1 MVNHY
6 YVYLVDGDFGPL
18 FVKFWSYFPCNA
30 KLCIN
35 GHGYLKR
42 QLAKEGIAF
51 EALDN
56 GVPSCADPARLR
68 RIAAG
73 LDAAKIDA
81 LVLRGWRACRYPF
94 TATDREAGIR
104 YDVSVLLTGVHP
116 HPGPRPARPGTGL
129 LRAGHAREPRPG
141 PSRPRAVDLRQ
152 TRHQAHALAVPN
164 PRNNRRGDPVAAR
177 RLQALARQK
186 QARRKRRDHKE
197 GRALR
202 TETVINGG
210 WRLWDR
216 HPFASAWSTERWDNA
231 MHDGDCHAEALVR

>member
-1 MVNHY
+1 MTADHLIGIEQFEAPGNHY
-6 YVYLVDGDFGPL
+6 YVYLVDEDFGPL
-18 FVKFWSYFPCNA
+18 FVKFCSYFPYNA

-56 GVPSCADPARLR
+56 GVLSCADPA
-68 RIAAG
+68 
-73 LDAAKIDA
+73 
-81 LVLRGWRACRYPF
+81 
-94 TATDREAGIR
+94 
-104 YDVSVLLTGVHP
+104 
-116 HPGPRPARPGTGL
+116 GL
-129 LRAGHAREPRPG
+129 LRVGHAREPRPG

-164 PRNNRRGDPVAAR
+164 PRSNRRGDPVAAR
-177 RLQALARQK
+177 RLQALAHQK

-202 TETVINGG
+202 TETVVNDT
-210 WRLWDR
+210 L
-216 HPFASAWSTERWDNA
+216 SAGQATTIR
-231 MHDGDCHAEALVR
+231 CRQTAEEPR

>member
-6 YVYLVDGDFGPL
+6 YVYLVDEDFGPL
-18 FVKFWSYFPCNA
+18 FVKFCSYFPYNA

-56 GVPSCADPARLR
+56 GVLSCADPA
-68 RIAAG
+68 
-73 LDAAKIDA
+73 
-81 LVLRGWRACRYPF
+81 
-94 TATDREAGIR
+94 
-104 YDVSVLLTGVHP
+104 
-116 HPGPRPARPGTGL
+116 GL
-129 LRAGHAREPRPG
+129 LRVGHAREPRPG

-177 RLQALARQK
+177 RLQALAHQK

-202 TETVINGG
+202 TETVINAG
-210 WRLWDR
+210 WRLWER